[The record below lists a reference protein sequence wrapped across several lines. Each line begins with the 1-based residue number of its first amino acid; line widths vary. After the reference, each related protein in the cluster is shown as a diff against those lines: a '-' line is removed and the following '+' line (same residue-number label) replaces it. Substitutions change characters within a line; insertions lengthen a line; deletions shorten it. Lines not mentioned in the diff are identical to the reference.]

1 MTNFDWALPY
11 PSQRQPILADG
22 IVATSE
28 PMAAQAGR
36 ELLRRGGN
44 AADAAVATAAAMTVV
59 EPTSNG
65 LGSDAFALA
74 WFEGTLYGLNGSG
87 RSPKA
92 LDAERLLRETTY
104 PRRGWDPVTVPGAV
118 HAWAAF
124 HRRFGRRSFAD
135 CLEPAIQL
143 AREGYHVAPLNA
155 WYWKRAAPVYS
166 EFEAWRDTFLFDGR
180 PPEPGQR
187 ITLPDHARTLES
199 IAASQGMSFYRGD
212 VAEQIIAAAR
222 AAGAPLAASDLEEH
236 RSEWVDPI
244 SIDYRGR
251 IANEIPPNGQGIA
264 ALVALG
270 ILRHFDIPSM
280 TVDSPEVLHLQIEAT
295 KLGFAD
301 AHRSVADPDHLQ
313 TTSEALLD
321 PERLEKL
328 ATSIDT
334 TRAQDFLAGIP
345 KPGGTIYLA
354 TADSDGNC
362 VSWIQSNYTG
372 FGSGVVIPGT
382 GIAMQNRGAC
392 FTLEPG
398 HPNAVAP
405 EKRPYHTI
413 IPGMLTPAPGGTPTD
428 LMTFGVMGGF
438 MQPQGHLQVV
448 SRLVDFEQNPQA
460 ALDAPRWQWKQGL
473 EVDLEP
479 GYANATV
486 KALEGLGHRI
496 RVARSRTVSFGRGQ
510 AIHRMTDGW
519 CAGSDLRADGQAVG
533 I

>member
-1 MTNFDWALPY
+1 MTHFDWSLPY
-11 PSQRQPILADG
+11 ASQRQPILADG

-36 ELLRRGGN
+36 ELLRQGGN

-65 LGSDAFALA
+65 LGSDAFALG
-74 WFEGTLYGLNGSG
+74 FFDGTLHGLNGSG

-92 LDAERLLRETTY
+92 LDAERLLKEETY
-104 PRRGWDPVTVPGAV
+104 PRRGWDPITVPGAV
-118 HAWAAF
+118 HAWATF
-124 HRRFGRRSFAD
+124 QERFGRRSFAE
-135 CLEPAIQL
+135 CLEPAIRL
-143 AREGYHVAPLNA
+143 ASEGYHVAPLTA
-155 WYWKRAAPVYS
+155 ALWKRGTPVFS
-166 EFEAWRDTFLFDGR
+166 EFEAWRETFLFNGE

-199 IAASQGMSFYRGD
+199 IAQSNGTSFYRGAL
-212 VAEQIIAAAR
+212 AERIVAAAR
-222 AAGAPLAASDLEEH
+222 AADAPMTASDLEEH
-236 RSEWVDPI
+236 RSEWVQPI

-270 ILRHFDIPSM
+270 ILRHFDVPSM

-321 PERLEKL
+321 PARLETL
-328 ATSIDT
+328 ANSIDT

-392 FTLEPG
+392 FTLEAG

-413 IPGMLTPAPGGTPTD
+413 IPGMLTPAPGGSPTD

-438 MQPQGHLQVV
+438 MQPQGQLQVV
-448 SRLVDFEQNPQA
+448 SRLVDFDQNPQA
-460 ALDAPRWQWKQGL
+460 ALDAPRWCWKQGL
-473 EVDLEP
+473 EIALEP
-479 GYANATV
+479 GHASATV
-486 KALEGLGHRI
+486 EGLQALGHQI
-496 RVARSRTVSFGRGQ
+496 RVTRSRTVSFGRGQ
-510 AIHRMTDGW
+510 AIHRLTDGW